1 MNFPHFALTQSAES
15 AKSADYSPRDP
26 SLRSGRQF
34 LSSVESVDRTRGP
47 GCEQSVRSVD
57 GARPPITPIKEDS
70 FRCSREVQTNLCES
84 VESVD
89 RSPGLRSVQTVRSVE
104 ETR

>member
-34 LSSVESVDRTRGP
+34 LSSVESVDRTPGP

-70 FRCSREVQTNLCES
+70 FRCSREVQTNLR
-84 VESVD
+84 ESVD